1 MRLASGVAEYI
12 LAVSVTALVWQVLKL
27 DLISTA
33 MPRMLVV
40 LLTPLA
46 VSTLVILRRI
56 SRHIQGAGPIRK
68 RFSVAIAEVALLA
81 LAVALAAAAV
91 SVVLLGDYP
100 F

>member
-1 MRLASGVAEYI
+1 MRLASGLAEYI
-12 LAVSVTALVWQVLKL
+12 LAVSVTALVWQILESNLV
-27 DLISTA
+27 SYA

-46 VSTLVILRRI
+46 VSSLVILRRI
-56 SRHIQGAGPIRK
+56 SRHIEGAGPIWK
-68 RFSVAIAEVALLA
+68 RFSVAIAEVVLLA

-100 F
+100 L